1 MPNLLTA
8 STLPDVVYH
17 YCSVDTFFQIIT
29 NHTLRLSDIEKS
41 NDFMEKKWAIRQCL
55 EHIKNNLTNPPI
67 RAASSRSLPPR
78 CSPVWSN
85 SFSGTTR

>member
-29 NHTLRLSDIEKS
+29 NHTSYRQILKQQMGEVQ
-41 NDFMEKKWAIRQCL
+41 EAPKKKHWW
-55 EHIKNNLTNPPI
+55 
-67 RAASSRSLPPR
+67 SR
-78 CSPVWSN
+78 
-85 SFSGTTR
+85 G